1 MSVEIIKVNE
11 RQYSINGKHLYLDTN
26 NNWVATEEITTRES
40 ETFRKHLESIKK
52 NNLKPPHDHDHL

>member
-52 NNLKPPHDHDHL
+52 K